1 MESNHHM
8 KLQRNDK
15 CPCGSGK
22 KYKKCCY
29 LDPDKNAEIIRN
41 AALAATWEEMAELLS
56 KPIQVYQLKVVL
68 IRMGVQELEEEI
80 SRTFEVEGRYTLY
93 DLHLDIQHAFNWDND
108 HMFSFYLSGRLF
120 DRENEYSG
128 DPLGGHITA
137 GLKVPTRSA
146 AKTQLR
152 DLELTENSTF
162 LYLFDYGD
170 ELVHEVMVQQIRDK
184 NDEDKKLP
192 TIVSEIGTPPPQYGE
207 IE

>member
-1 MESNHHM
+1 M

>member
-68 IRMGVQELEEEI
+68 IRMGVQELEEEV